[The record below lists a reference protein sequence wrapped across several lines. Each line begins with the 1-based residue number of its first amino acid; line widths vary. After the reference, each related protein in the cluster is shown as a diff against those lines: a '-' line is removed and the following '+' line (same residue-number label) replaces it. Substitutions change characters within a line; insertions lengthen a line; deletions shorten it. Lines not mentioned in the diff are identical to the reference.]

1 MVIACHSALGPPG
14 LTWAQ
19 NATLRLASLGW
30 AGVDLFFVLSGFLIT
45 GILMDARDS
54 PHPLRNFYTRRV
66 LRIVPVYVAFLLF
79 SIWVAPLV
87 GSSSVA
93 EAAQLHGTQMWYWTY
108 SQNILIAL
116 QNWSGSAYPTQH
128 LWSLA
133 VEEQFYLLWPFAA
146 LLMSP
151 AGLRRTAVAC
161 IVAAEACRIAFLLHV
176 SYGPVNYVLLPM
188 RMDTLAAGAFLACIY
203 RDPPSWERMLRAR
216 SALTLIAL
224 LLLLANL
231 LYRHT
236 IDNQAAFEQAIV
248 YPALVMIGTVVV
260 ATAATG
266 SAWMSNRALRFIA
279 RISYGMY
286 VWHLVVR
293 RLILAKVSLPDA
305 SSAHGFWSYYALVAF
320 GTLGGTIVVALVS
333 WYAIEQPILKL
344 KRYVPE
350 G

>member
-1 MVIACHSALGPPG
+1 MVIACHSALGPPAV
-14 LTWAQ
+14 TWAQ

-54 PHPLRNFYTRRV
+54 PHALRNFYTRRV

-79 SIWVAPLV
+79 SMWIAPLV

-93 EAAQLHGTQMWYWTY
+93 EAAQLHETQMWYWTY

-146 LLMSP
+146 LFMSP
-151 AGLRRTAVAC
+151 ASLRRTAVAC
-161 IVAAEACRIAFLLHV
+161 VVAAEACRIAFLLHV
-176 SYGPVNYVLLPM
+176 NYGPVNYVLLPM

-216 SALTLIAL
+216 RALTLIAL
-224 LLLLANL
+224 LLVLANL
-231 LYRHT
+231 LHRHT

-293 RLILAKVSLPDA
+293 RLILASLPDA
-305 SSAHGFWSYYALVAF
+305 SSAHGFWSYYVLVAL

>member
-1 MVIACHSALGPPG
+1 
-14 LTWAQ
+14 
-19 NATLRLASLGW
+19 
-30 AGVDLFFVLSGFLIT
+30 
-45 GILMDARDS
+45 
-54 PHPLRNFYTRRV
+54 
-66 LRIVPVYVAFLLF
+66 
-79 SIWVAPLV
+79 
-87 GSSSVA
+87 
-93 EAAQLHGTQMWYWTY
+93 
-108 SQNILIAL
+108 
-116 QNWSGSAYPTQH
+116 
-128 LWSLA
+128 
-133 VEEQFYLLWPFAA
+133 
-146 LLMSP
+146 
-151 AGLRRTAVAC
+151 
-161 IVAAEACRIAFLLHV
+161 
-176 SYGPVNYVLLPM
+176 
-188 RMDTLAAGAFLACIY
+188 
-203 RDPPSWERMLRAR
+203 MLRAR
-216 SALTLIAL
+216 RALTLIAL

-293 RLILAKVSLPDA
+293 RLLLANVSLPDA
-305 SSAHGFWSYYALVAF
+305 SSAHGFWSYYALVAL
-320 GTLGGTIVVALVS
+320 GTLGGTIGVALVS